1 MIEIPDDIRDK
12 AIKVA
17 LDIPWQHVPTATFD
31 QAANAIAESI
41 LAERERCA
49 LRLETISHQGMNES
63 WWRRK
68 FQVAADV
75 IRNGK

>member
-1 MIEIPDDIRDK
+1 MTEMPEDIMK
-12 AIKVA
+12 AARRYVN
-17 LDIPWQHVPTATFD
+17 
-31 QAANAIAESI
+31 AAEPPHTWTRVIARAV

-49 LRLETISHQGMNES
+49 ARLETISHSGMNES

-75 IRNGK
+75 LRSGK

>member
-1 MIEIPDDIRDK
+1 MGASMIEIPEDIMQSAREAWFK
-12 AIKVA
+12 AEGKIIMSDSEQVIA
-17 LDIPWQHVPTATFD
+17 LA
-31 QAANAIAESI
+31 I

-49 LRLETISHQGMNES
+49 LRLETISHSGMNES

-75 IRNGK
+75 VRSGK